1 LDLTC
6 AGTGYF
12 AIRTFRLPDFTS
24 PDLYRTGMCNPPP
37 KLKFMILMAIACP
50 SACIVSVVSFSFIAM
65 RGTVGQSIFI
75 ERKDN
80 RCADHLDAH
89 VVSSHVN
96 GKRLTLSVTSRRQLN
111 GPAVFKW
118 GVESK
123 QDLFVR
129 HDAGIPDC
137 HHRFAKLDSKAKGWT
152 ITLPTTEIGI
162 KRNETHLKRRM
173 KSEDD
178 R

>member
-1 LDLTC
+1 
-6 AGTGYF
+6 
-12 AIRTFRLPDFTS
+12 
-24 PDLYRTGMCNPPP
+24 
-37 KLKFMILMAIACP
+37 MILMAIACP

-137 HHRFAKLDSKAKGWT
+137 HHRFAKLDSKARICRWCARAIVRLVVAEVKWLLISKGWT